1 MGLYV
6 VSGSAGGIG
15 GAIRA
20 RIEAEANQVIGVD
33 VRDAEVLADL
43 SSPEGRD
50 EMVAGVAELA
60 GTLLDGVVA
69 AAGLGGSGGAP
80 NATIASVN
88 YFGALATLD
97 GLRPLLEQGERPAA
111 VAVSSNSAPLAG
123 AGTPLVDALLAD
135 DETQARRLAD
145 AAGDDQGEA
154 IYAQSKLA
162 LARAIR
168 RRAQDWGDAGVRLNA
183 IAPGPVLTP
192 LTQSGLDH
200 PVTGELIR
208 SYPIPLGRWGE
219 KDEIAD
225 GVWFLL
231 TNTWI
236 HGSVLF
242 VDGGT
247 DALLAPD
254 RL

>member
-15 GAIRA
+15 GAIRE
-20 RIEAEANQVIGVD
+20 RIEAEGHDVIGVD
-33 VRDAEVLADL
+33 VRDAEVIADL
-43 SSPEGRD
+43 STADGRTD
-50 EMVAGVAELA
+50 AIAGVADQA
-60 GTLLDGVVA
+60 GDVLDGVVA

-80 NATIASVN
+80 NAAIASVN

-97 GLRPLLEQGERPAA
+97 GLRPLLEQGGQPAA

-123 AGTPLVDALLAD
+123 TGTPLVDALLAD
-135 DETQARRLAD
+135 DEEGARQIAESL
-145 AAGDDQGEA
+145 GDDQGEA
-154 IYAQSKLA
+154 VYAQSKLA
-162 LARAIR
+162 LARAVR
-168 RRAQDWGDAGVRLNA
+168 RRAHEWGAAGVRLNA

-192 LTQSGLDH
+192 LTQAGLDH

-208 SYPIPLGRWGE
+208 GYPIPLGRWGE

-231 TNTWI
+231 TNGWV

-247 DALLAPD
+247 DAHLAPD